1 MTSASAMQEWRSHWS
16 RVLPCFLGIMLAT
29 AHGYSLGVM
38 IGPLEAEFG
47 WPRALISAGMLFIAV
62 LALAAGPMIGTL
74 VDRFGARRIG
84 LAGILFYGPALAC
97 LSLATSDIWSWWG
110 LWLVLAIGA
119 LWIMPMVWISILNG
133 YFFNS
138 RGLALAIAL
147 SGTGL
152 GAAIWPATTNALVEA
167 WGWRGAYQG
176 LAAIGF
182 MAVFPAACLLFR
194 EHPSHRGGER
204 FAAPGEGS
212 PDKASA
218 RRQMASLRFV
228 KLAAASIIFAV
239 ANGTVTQNMVPVLIS
254 EGLTP
259 ARAAATAG
267 LLGIGSITGR
277 VIGGFLLDRFNGN
290 IVAAVS
296 CVLPL
301 GTLAILLG
309 SDGSQAWAAAA
320 SLILGL
326 SIGAELDCNAYLVG
340 RHFGTRHFGSL
351 FGTINGLLLFGTGVA
366 PILANL
372 VYDATRSYDLVL
384 VALFPTF
391 LAAALLF
398 LTLGSYRNRDPDTG
412 EEVEKAAQT

>member
-1 MTSASAMQEWRSHWS
+1 MTGLQRPGGLQEWRQHWS

-47 WPRALISAGMLFIAV
+47 WPRAQISAGMLFIAV
-62 LALAAGPMIGTL
+62 GALAAGPLIGAM

-84 LAGILFYGPALAC
+84 LAGLFFYCPALAC
-97 LSLATSDIWSWWG
+97 LSLATSDILSWWG
-110 LWLVLAIGA
+110 LWLVLALGA
-119 LWIMPMVWISILNG
+119 LTIMPMVWISILNG
-133 YFFNS
+133 YFFAS

-152 GAAIWPATTNALVEA
+152 GAAIWPGITNALVEA
-167 WGWRGAYQG
+167 YGWRSAYIG
-176 LAAIGF
+176 LAMIGF
-182 MAVFPAACLLFR
+182 AAVFPAAWLLFR
-194 EHPSHRGGER
+194 EQPGHRKVERMDAPGGG
-204 FAAPGEGS
+204 AAPEKS
-212 PDKASA
+212 EA
-218 RRQMASLRFV
+218 RRQMASIKFL
-228 KLAAASIIFAV
+228 KLAAASIVFAV
-239 ANGTVTQNMVPVLIS
+239 ANGMVTQNMVPVLIA

-296 CVLPL
+296 CIMPL
-301 GTLAILLG
+301 ATLAILLG
-309 SDGSQAWAAAA
+309 VSGSVVWAAVAT
-320 SLILGL
+320 LILGL

-340 RHFGTRHFGSL
+340 RHFGTRYFGSL
-351 FGTINGLLLFGTGVA
+351 FGTINGLLLFGAGIS

-372 VYDATRSYDLVL
+372 VYDATKSYDLVL
-384 VALFPTF
+384 IGLFPTF
-391 LAAALLF
+391 IIAGLLF
-398 LTLGSYRNRDPDTG
+398 LTLGSYRNLDPDTG
-412 EEVEKAAQT
+412 EVVE